1 MIGIYNSPI
10 LKWERFREHL
20 KSRRTTATMIT
31 PVIADVERAIYAA
44 VESGAKVNVLS
55 ELEKA
60 LEEYRGRLIRKS
72 VD

>member
-1 MIGIYNSPI
+1 MINLYNSPI

-20 KSRRTTATMIT
+20 KSHHTTATMIT
-31 PVIADVERAIYAA
+31 PVIADVERVIYAA

-55 ELEKA
+55 ELEA
-60 LEEYRGRLIRKS
+60 TLEEYGGRLIRKS